1 MTDHPFPSSTRFN
14 YWMIFS
20 VIPAVDFRSLNLN
33 FKHASNMLMNGI
45 FSSIWIVS
53 KIHALAIV
61 IYEYFFP
68 CVNIIA

>member
-1 MTDHPFPSSTRFN
+1 MPQDLKCCLGELFEFFSDILQQKN
-14 YWMIFS
+14 Y
-20 VIPAVDFRSLNLN
+20 
-33 FKHASNMLMNGI
+33 GI

>member
-1 MTDHPFPSSTRFN
+1 
-14 YWMIFS
+14 
-20 VIPAVDFRSLNLN
+20 
-33 FKHASNMLMNGI
+33 MLMNGI